1 MTHSTSSNFAVLL
14 VFFLITLLPSIL
26 SIVICIK
33 TVNSVDPNFPYFEL
47 NSLSIQ
53 HLDSLN
59 NNVLCLPVVG
69 YGQRTGTEHPNIP
82 KGLTQD
88 ERNAD
93 HLVEAFAG
101 WMQMNATRFRRMAVV
116 SNQRNEALLSRWSAW
131 GHLNIL
137 SGFKSFCKAYNT
149 DEAILHERLQ
159 NGLQLKSN
167 SPHIAAEANLLTTPR
182 TPRTPQPPQES
193 QAPHESRKESRDPRL
208 RKLQNSNPN
217 TSPVQPY
224 R

>member
-1 MTHSTSSNFAVLL
+1 M
-14 VFFLITLLPSIL
+14 
-26 SIVICIK
+26 
-33 TVNSVDPNFPYFEL
+33 DPNFPYFEA

-53 HLDSLN
+53 HLDHLN

-69 YGQRTGTEHPNIP
+69 YGQRTGAEHPNIP

-101 WMQMNATRFRRMAVV
+101 WMQMNATRFRKMAVV
-116 SNQRNEALLSRWSAW
+116 SNQRHEALLARWSAW
-131 GHLNIL
+131 GHLTIL
-137 SGFKSFCKAYNT
+137 SGFKGFCKAYNT

-159 NGLQLKSN
+159 NGRQRNVN
-167 SPHIAAEANLLTTPR
+167 SPQIPAEVNALTTPR
-182 TPRTPQPPQES
+182 TPRTPQTPQES
-193 QAPHESRKESRDPRL
+193 QDPCESRRDSRDPRL
-208 RKLQNSNPN
+208 NRKLKDFNPN
-217 TSPVQPY
+217 TGPAQPY